1 MICVISKNASL
12 RPMRSKLSPCSEAPE
27 IQIAVKMDTP
37 PNLSIILGLET
48 RWCWKRLWR
57 CQPADA
63 AKHGPV
69 LPQASLVLAGSDDR
83 TVAVMMSARLFPQLG
98 PSTWRGRVASRLA
111 CPCGCLLRLRVG
123 LFCLLRRP
131 RPPISTFY
139 CKEEKLGQL
148 NDYLHV
154 HHHHHHRLAFL

>member
-1 MICVISKNASL
+1 MFWGSWNPSCSKNGHTTKLVYYPRTRNSL
-12 RPMRSKLSPCSEAPE
+12 MLKKTMTMSTCR
-27 IQIAVKMDTP
+27 
-37 PNLSIILGLET
+37 
-48 RWCWKRLWR
+48 R
-57 CQPADA
+57 CQTRPC
-63 AKHGPV
+63 PS
-69 LPQASLVLAGSDDR
+69 PSLSRSGRVRWQNSSSHDER
-83 TVAVMMSARLFPQLG
+83 TPFPQLG

-111 CPCGCLLRLRVG
+111 RPCGCLLRLRVG
-123 LFCLLRRP
+123 LFCLMRRP